1 MHDFEKLD
9 QKMIRILQVINY
21 AHEGKYDE
29 GEEGEG
35 VLSPGER
42 FRMDEQII
50 GEDGESIH
58 DKCND

>member
-1 MHDFEKLD
+1 
-9 QKMIRILQVINY
+9 MIRILQVINY